1 MEITGFTLWAPGLES
16 LGDWEKWKEGSKN
29 GEDSA
34 SPPALPFCSPIA
46 VRRFSQLT
54 KMTIYATHK
63 TGLDADHLFFA
74 SSNGEISTQLKLN
87 TYYVQN
93 DELKPAAF
101 SLSVF
106 NTAPAQA
113 TILFKSNI
121 PYTPLFS
128 SKETIIRNL
137 FLAGTAPLIS
147 GRLDSAILVY
157 AEEHIPEEYRGLI
170 SGFELPMVIA
180 LQLSASGP
188 EIIPERA
195 QESPEALVKYLLEEH
210 KDKWIS

>member
-1 MEITGFTLWAPGLES
+1 MWAPGLDS
-16 LGDWEKWKEGSKN
+16 LGDWEEWKEGHKE
-29 GEDSA
+29 GEDSTV
-34 SPPALPFCSPIA
+34 SPALPFCSPVAI
-46 VRRFSQLT
+46 RRFSQLT
-54 KMTIYATHK
+54 RMTVYAAHK
-63 TGLDADHLFFA
+63 TGLDAGHLFFA
-74 SSNGEISTQLKLN
+74 SSNGEINSQLKLN
-87 TYYVQN
+87 TYYVEN
-93 DELKPAAF
+93 DEMKPSLF

-113 TILFKSNI
+113 TMLLGSNI

-128 SKETIIRNL
+128 GRETVIRNL
-137 FLAGTAPLIS
+137 LLAGTAPLVS
-147 GRLDSAILVY
+147 GRLSSVILIY
-157 AEEHIPEEYRGLI
+157 AEEHIPEEYRSLI